1 MPLPQPVPP
10 MTRKQLTRTER
21 IARDRLFRHLW
32 EGRDDHLSEALREQV
47 PDAWHTLEYD
57 LDVTESKVKLTLY
70 LDTSTAKFYRAMGA
84 GYQARINRILGTWAQ
99 MKIAGLIATEAHMAK
114 RREALLAGERA
125 RMGLRP
131 PAPE

>member
-1 MPLPQPVPP
+1 MPVPKVTPAALP
-10 MTRKQLTRTER
+10 MTRAGR

-32 EGRDDHLSEALREQV
+32 EGRDDHLSEALREQA
-47 PDAWHTLEYD
+47 PEAWHTLEYD
-57 LDVTESKVKLTLY
+57 LDVTEPKVKLTLY
-70 LDTSTAKFYRAMGA
+70 LDSSTAKFYRAMGQ

-114 RREALLAGERA
+114 RMEALVAAERA
-125 RMGLRP
+125 RLAART